1 MTTTNDDVTTGEL
14 KSVAVNT
21 DEVEELLLG
30 EWSDTRRASR
40 ELMKDSRFHKIE
52 GLSMEDARERTL
64 KQLHALVE
72 NNSVHRAMP
81 KEFGGQ
87 NAHGANIASFEELVT
102 GDPSV
107 QIKAGVQWGL
117 FGAAV
122 MHLGSREHQARWL
135 PGIMDLSVPGAYA
148 MTEIGHGSDV
158 ASIGT
163 TATYDPATEEFVVHT
178 PFTAATKRYLGNA
191 ALHAK
196 AAVVFAQLITEGV
209 NHGVHCFYMDIR
221 DDNGQPLDGITIE
234 DDGHKGGLHGVD
246 NGRFR
251 FDKVRIP
258 RTNLLNR
265 YGEVEADGTY
275 SSSIESPG
283 RRFFTMLG
291 TLVQG
296 RVSLTGSA
304 VVASKLAL
312 IGAVTYGNQRRQFH
326 AASTT
331 EEQVLLDYQLHQ
343 RRLIPRL
350 ATTYAVAFAQ
360 DKLLA
365 KLDDVFSGRDDS
377 DENRQELETLA
388 AAIKPVATWHALDTL
403 QEAREA
409 TGGAGYISENRFTSL
424 YSDLDVYVTFEGDNN
439 VLLQLVA
446 KRLLADYAAEF
457 KDADVGAL
465 ASYVANQASDTVM
478 HRFGLRRA
486 LQGVRDTGD
495 ERRSANWFK
504 QPDVQ
509 RELLADRVRQM
520 VADVASQLRS
530 VAKLPPE
537 EQAEKFN
544 EHQYEI
550 ITAAKAHADL
560 LLWESFTEAL
570 EQVKDPGTAQIL
582 TWLRD
587 IYALTRIEETLDW
600 YLVNGRISAQRARTL
615 SPYINRLVARVRPHA
630 QDLVDS
636 FGYAPEHVRMEV
648 ASGAEKVRQD
658 EAMEYYRNLRAS
670 SDAPVD
676 EKTLVDRRRAEA
688 KRNRKKS

>member
-1 MTTTNDDVTTGEL
+1 MTTPRTDTGEIPV
-14 KSVAVNT
+14 SAVSPQ
-21 DEVEELLLG
+21 EVERLLLG
-30 EWSDTRRASR
+30 AWAETRRTAR
-40 ELMKDSRFHKIE
+40 GVLKDPQFHKVE
-52 GLSMEDARERTL
+52 GMSTADHRERTL

-72 NNSVHRAMP
+72 QGAVHRAFP

-87 NAHGANIASFEELVT
+87 DAHGANIAAFEELVT
-102 GDPSV
+102 ADPSL

-135 PGIMDLSVPGAYA
+135 PGIMSLEVPGAYA

-163 TATYDPATEEFVVHT
+163 TAIYDPETEEFVLHT
-178 PFTAATKRYLGNA
+178 PFEAATKRFLGNA

-196 AAVVFAQLITEGV
+196 AAVVFAQLITRGV
-209 NHGVHCFYMDIR
+209 NHGVHCFYVDVR
-221 DDNGQPLDGITIE
+221 DDEGRALPGITIE
-234 DDGHKGGLHGVD
+234 DDGHKGGLNGVD

-251 FDKVRIP
+251 FNQVRVP
-258 RTNLLNR
+258 RTHLLNR
-265 YGEVEADGTY
+265 YGDVAADGTY
-275 SSSIESPG
+275 TSSIESPG

-304 VVASKLAL
+304 VAASKLAL
-312 IGAVTYGNQRRQFH
+312 IGAITYGNQRRQFH
-326 AASTT
+326 TASPT
-331 EEQVLLDYQLHQ
+331 EEQVLMDYQVHQ

-350 ATTYAVAFAQ
+350 AKTFAAAFAHE
-360 DKLLA
+360 KLLA

-409 TGGAGYISENRFTSL
+409 CGGAGFIAENRFTSL
-424 YSDLDVYVTFEGDNN
+424 RADLDVYVTFEGDNN

-457 KDADVGAL
+457 KNADVGAL
-465 ASYVANQASDTVM
+465 ASYVANQASDRVM

-486 LQGVRDTGD
+486 LQEFRDTGD

-504 QPDVQ
+504 QPEVQ
-509 RELLADRVRQM
+509 RQLLAGRVRQM
-520 VADVASQLRS
+520 VVDVASELRS
-530 VAKLPPE
+530 TAKLPMQK
-537 EQAEKFN
+537 QAEVFN

-550 ITAAKAHADL
+550 VNAAKAHADL
-560 LLWESFTEAL
+560 LMWESFTDAL
-570 EQVKDPGTAQIL
+570 ERVEHEPTKQVL

-587 IYALTRIEETLDW
+587 IYALTTIEETLDW
-600 YLVNGRISAQRARTL
+600 YLGNGRISSQRARTL
-615 SPYINRLVARVRPHA
+615 SPYINRLLARVRPHA
-630 QDLVDS
+630 QDLVDG
-636 FGYAPEHVRMEV
+636 FGYEPDHVRMEV
-648 ASGAEKVRQD
+648 ASGAEQARQE
-658 EAMEYYRNLRAS
+658 EALEYYRTLRAS
-670 SDAPVD
+670 SEAPVD
-676 EKTLVDRRRAEA
+676 EKTLLDKKRAAERA
-688 KRNRKKS
+688 ARAR

>member
-1 MTTTNDDVTTGEL
+1 MTTTHDDVTTGEFQTATVDV
-14 KSVAVNT
+14 S
-21 DEVEELLLG
+21 EIEQLLLG
-30 EWSDTRRASR
+30 DWPDTRRVSR
-40 ELMKDSRFHKIE
+40 DLLKDPQFHKVE
-52 GLSMEDARERTL
+52 NLSMDEARERTL
-64 KQLHALVE
+64 QQMFALVD
-72 NNSVHRAMP
+72 NDAVHRAFP
-81 KEFGGQ
+81 AEFGGQ
-87 NAHGANIASFEELVT
+87 DAHGANIAAFEELVT
-102 GDPSV
+102 ADPSL

-122 MHLGSREHQARWL
+122 MHLGSPDHQAKWL

-158 ASIGT
+158 ASLGT
-163 TATYDPATEEFVVHT
+163 TATYDPQTEQFVVHT

-191 ALHAK
+191 ACHAK
-196 AAVVFAQLITEGV
+196 AAVVFAQLITDGV

-221 DDNGQPLDGITIE
+221 GGDNQPLDGITIE
-234 DDGHKGGLHGVD
+234 DDGHKGGLVGVD

-251 FDKVRIP
+251 FDHVRIP

-265 YGEVEADGTY
+265 YGHVAADGTY
-275 SSSIESPG
+275 SSDIESPG

-296 RVSLTGSA
+296 RVSLTGAA
-304 VVASKLAL
+304 VAASKLAL

-331 EEQVLLDYQLHQ
+331 EEAVLLDYQLHQ
-343 RRLIPRL
+343 RRLMPRL
-350 ATTYAVAFAQ
+350 ATTYAAAFAHE
-360 DKLLA
+360 KLLA

-388 AAIKPVATWHALDTL
+388 AAIKPATTWHALDVL

-457 KDADVGAL
+457 KNADVGAL
-465 ASYVANQASDTVM
+465 ASYVANQASERVM

-495 ERRSANWFK
+495 ERRSARWFK
-504 QPDVQ
+504 QSDVQ
-509 RELLADRVRQM
+509 GQLLADRVRQM
-520 VADVASQLRS
+520 VVDVAAELRT

-537 EQAEKFN
+537 KQAKKFN
-544 EHQYEI
+544 EHQYAI
-550 ITAAKAHADL
+550 INAAKAHADL
-560 LLWESFTEAL
+560 LLWEAFTEAL
-570 EQVKDPGTAQIL
+570 EAVRDPGSKQVL

-587 IYALTRIEETLDW
+587 IYALTKIDDNLQW
-600 YLVNGRISAQRARTL
+600 YLINGRISDQRARTL

-630 QDLVDS
+630 QALVDA
-636 FGYAPEHVRMEV
+636 FGYAPEHVRMEI
-648 ASGAEKVRQD
+648 ASGAEQTRQE
-658 EAMEYYRNLRAS
+658 EANEYYRNLRAS
-670 SDAPVD
+670 SDAPLD
-676 EKTLVDRRRAEA
+676 EKALLDRKRQAA
-688 KRNRKKS
+688 KQARS